1 MKLTATLLL
10 MFCISMGFS
19 QSFSLNDTSFTV
31 GDIYRPDTSIY
42 FDFDKANIQER
53 SFYQLDLVASFL
65 ITNPTLQIE
74 IGAHSDTRGSNM
86 YSRCLTCNRA
96 RSVKQYLID
105 KGISVDRL
113 IDKGYSEHEPLIP
126 ESEINKLKT
135 AREKEEAHATNRRVE
150 FKIVGFIE

>member
-42 FDFDKANIQER
+42 FAYDSPQILPR
-53 SFYQLDLVASFL
+53 SHHQLDIIVEFL
-65 ITNPTLQIE
+65 EKNSELIIE
-74 IGAHSDTRGSNM
+74 VGVHRDTRGSAR
-86 YSRCLTCNRA
+86 YSTCLDCNRA

-105 KGISVDRL
+105 KGIPENRL
-113 IDKGYSEHEPLIP
+113 QDKGYG
-126 ESEINKLKT
+126 ESQPIISDAEINKLKT
-135 AREKEEAHATNRRVE
+135 AHEKEEAHTTNRRVE
-150 FKIVGFIE
+150 FKVVGFIE